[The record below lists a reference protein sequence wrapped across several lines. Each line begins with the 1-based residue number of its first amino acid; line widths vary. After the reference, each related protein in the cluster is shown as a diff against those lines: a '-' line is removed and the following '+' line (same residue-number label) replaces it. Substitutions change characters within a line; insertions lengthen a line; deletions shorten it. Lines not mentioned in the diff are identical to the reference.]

1 VLADGVPS
9 LIVWSNFYV
18 IVGSSAGAL
27 TGLMFVVITLSA
39 SMPQSSTGHGIAAY
53 GTPNVVHF
61 CAALA
66 IAAALSA
73 PWQALWVVSM
83 VLGIAGLGGVA
94 YVLVVMRRLR
104 QRGGGYRPVLEDWLA
119 HVLLPLIGYGALVA
133 AALLLPAEP
142 VPSLFIV
149 GAVLLLLLFI
159 GIHNAWDTVTYIVVG
174 GRQAPPRDQK

>member
-1 VLADGVPS
+1 
-9 LIVWSNFYV
+9 
-18 IVGSSAGAL
+18 
-27 TGLMFVVITLSA
+27 
-39 SMPQSSTGHGIAAY
+39 
-53 GTPNVVHF
+53 
-61 CAALA
+61 
-66 IAAALSA
+66 
-73 PWQALWVVSM
+73 
-83 VLGIAGLGGVA
+83 
-94 YVLVVMRRLR
+94 
-104 QRGGGYRPVLEDWLA
+104 VLEDWLA